1 MRLINEDLRK
11 GDLKNLVRSVF
22 EIDSYKSKMG
32 DDKDIVVVSFTVKT
46 KEPAQDL
53 VDFIERGYSF
63 VLDADIS
70 TGELADGAYKVFV
83 EIERNKKIGE
93 QIVEMLGG
101 IERLTNINEFRFR
114 YYKSFA
120 SYPATL
126 ENLKEI
132 VPGNK
137 DEYERRLKEES
148 LHNFSNFFNR
158 SYLEAIEANQ
168 NTLEFRKKYAEP
180 LRLRITGAGRTDDVY
195 KLTEGKISNEYESIS
210 EVVFLTKYIGDYN
223 ITKVGNHFIFEN
235 NGFAVRF
242 TKPKKHSW

>member
-126 ENLKEI
+126 EN
-132 VPGNK
+132 
-137 DEYERRLKEES
+137 
-148 LHNFSNFFNR
+148 
-158 SYLEAIEANQ
+158 
-168 NTLEFRKKYAEP
+168 
-180 LRLRITGAGRTDDVY
+180 
-195 KLTEGKISNEYESIS
+195 
-210 EVVFLTKYIGDYN
+210 
-223 ITKVGNHFIFEN
+223 
-235 NGFAVRF
+235 
-242 TKPKKHSW
+242 